1 MNIDEINFH
10 HSTLTN
16 GTAGLLISLITCS
29 ETAVPIRIGS
39 ISLYFP
45 DCMFGED
52 RSRLT
57 VGCEI
62 KKTWVPL
69 PNLWGVFLPKSKLRN
84 LPPPPTHTFHTCLHH
99 RFFFFPVNFYEG
111 TVWGLWQYVRV
122 PVQGWWVKLI
132 KTLKVSSFMGQISVG
147 RGGTAWGH

>member
-1 MNIDEINFH
+1 MNIDEIIVR

-57 VGCEI
+57 VGCKT
-62 KKTWVPL
+62 KKERATKHVISHVME
-69 PNLWGVFLPKSKLRN
+69 NVTS
-84 LPPPPTHTFHTCLHH
+84 
-99 RFFFFPVNFYEG
+99 
-111 TVWGLWQYVRV
+111 RV
-122 PVQGWWVKLI
+122 Y
-132 KTLKVSSFMGQISVG
+132 
-147 RGGTAWGH
+147 

>member
-1 MNIDEINFH
+1 MNIDEIIVR

-57 VGCEI
+57 VGCETNSDFAHVYLYYI
-62 KKTWVPL
+62 ILKTAL
-69 PNLWGVFLPKSKLRN
+69 FTQYTSHGVFWK
-84 LPPPPTHTFHTCLHH
+84 F
-99 RFFFFPVNFYEG
+99 
-111 TVWGLWQYVRV
+111 
-122 PVQGWWVKLI
+122 
-132 KTLKVSSFMGQISVG
+132 VSLDDAMGGNGCPMMTQ
-147 RGGTAWGH
+147 

>member
-1 MNIDEINFH
+1 MNIDEIIVR

-57 VGCEI
+57 VGCET
-62 KKTWVPL
+62 KKKHVISH
-69 PNLWGVFLPKSKLRN
+69 VMCSM
-84 LPPPPTHTFHTCLHH
+84 TFFVTS
-99 RFFFFPVNFYEG
+99 
-111 TVWGLWQYVRV
+111 RV
-122 PVQGWWVKLI
+122 Y
-132 KTLKVSSFMGQISVG
+132 
-147 RGGTAWGH
+147 

>member
-1 MNIDEINFH
+1 MNINFIRHRRMLSHLGRITVLCFPLKAFWGKFSEDAVLACFRRSTTATLIINHDVIMNIDEIIVR

-52 RSRLT
+52 RNRLT
-57 VGCEI
+57 GGYETTPVVRKGPI
-62 KKTWVPL
+62 S
-69 PNLWGVFLPKSKLRN
+69 SKR
-84 LPPPPTHTFHTCLHH
+84 
-99 RFFFFPVNFYEG
+99 
-111 TVWGLWQYVRV
+111 
-122 PVQGWWVKLI
+122 
-132 KTLKVSSFMGQISVG
+132 VSSTRPPFEKI
-147 RGGTAWGH
+147 

>member
-1 MNIDEINFH
+1 MNIDEIIVR

-57 VGCEI
+57 VGCETRSCWKI
-62 KKTWVPL
+62 HDCNALHKNRKSMKLLCNKRSRQP
-69 PNLWGVFLPKSKLRN
+69 VFTGQSAHITFMWCCCWWEWMFYLRN
-84 LPPPPTHTFHTCLHH
+84 ESVIFPTLETLRFLCL
-99 RFFFFPVNFYEG
+99 NE
-111 TVWGLWQYVRV
+111 WN
-122 PVQGWWVKLI
+122 
-132 KTLKVSSFMGQISVG
+132 ISLV
-147 RGGTAWGH
+147 AICAVI

>member
-1 MNIDEINFH
+1 MSQRGCCTRLFSPFDNSTLIINHDVIMNIDEIIVR

-45 DCMFGED
+45 DRMFGED

-57 VGCEI
+57 VGCETKRNVVWI
-62 KKTWVPL
+62 SCNWL
-69 PNLWGVFLPKSKLRN
+69 FCFLWPKEEIDMHFKLFKSFWLLIPTYLEGGWTLTPCN
-84 LPPPPTHTFHTCLHH
+84 MPSADLMCPP
-99 RFFFFPVNFYEG
+99 
-111 TVWGLWQYVRV
+111 
-122 PVQGWWVKLI
+122 
-132 KTLKVSSFMGQISVG
+132 
-147 RGGTAWGH
+147 

>member
-1 MNIDEINFH
+1 MNIDEIIVR

-57 VGCEI
+57 VGCETKKERATKHVISHVMCSMSVLRDVTGLLNKII
-62 KKTWVPL
+62 KFTFWLRCMLFRMFFSVSNPVETILRRGVPCDTM
-69 PNLWGVFLPKSKLRN
+69 SK
-84 LPPPPTHTFHTCLHH
+84 CWLHH
-99 RFFFFPVNFYEG
+99 RY
-111 TVWGLWQYVRV
+111 L
-122 PVQGWWVKLI
+122 
-132 KTLKVSSFMGQISVG
+132 
-147 RGGTAWGH
+147 GHFRSLPGILLRK

>member
-1 MNIDEINFH
+1 MNIDEIIVR

-57 VGCEI
+57 VGCETNL
-62 KKTWVPL
+62 KGVGGGLYPL
-69 PNLWGVFLPKSKLRN
+69 HSSKYASIVEIVFESKN
-84 LPPPPTHTFHTCLHH
+84 QKYN
-99 RFFFFPVNFYEG
+99 VA
-111 TVWGLWQYVRV
+111 W
-122 PVQGWWVKLI
+122 
-132 KTLKVSSFMGQISVG
+132 LKVVCSLSAGMVCY
-147 RGGTAWGH
+147 